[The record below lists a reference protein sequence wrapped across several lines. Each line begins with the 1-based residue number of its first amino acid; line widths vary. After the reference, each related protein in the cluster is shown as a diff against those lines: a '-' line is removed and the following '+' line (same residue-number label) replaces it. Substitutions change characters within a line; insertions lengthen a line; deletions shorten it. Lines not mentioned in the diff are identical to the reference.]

1 MKTVPSDIAF
11 TPSVKAQ
18 QTRLGSRAAYARMEE
33 GDGWA
38 DVVTTDLAAFIQ
50 STRSF
55 YLGTASA
62 EGQPY
67 IQHRGGPAGFLHV
80 LDAHT
85 LAFAD
90 FSGNRQYITTGN
102 LAANPR
108 AYIFIMDYARQ
119 VRVKIW
125 GTARVVED
133 DDELLARLRPARGNI
148 RVERVIV
155 FEVKAWDRNCRQHIP
170 VLFSEDDVQAAVAPL
185 HERIATLEAEIAKLK
200 TSSQQ

>member
-67 IQHRGGPAGFLHV
+67 IQHRGGPAGFLSV

-119 VRVKIW
+119 VRVKLW